1 MNQCK
6 IYLLRGAVA
15 TTIVLYALLI
25 HGQVPMKVTGS
36 ASQLSS
42 TCYELTPDSKNQE
55 GNIMSRQKIDLKKD
69 FTIAVTMNF
78 GRENFITSGADGI
91 AFILATDTIIPVSG
105 LGGGLGY
112 IGVTPSLVVEFDTY
126 QNVPYNDP
134 AEDHVALIRNGSP
147 NHASNTISGPFPLGS
162 NIEDT
167 KDHDVVFSWKAD
179 IQEFTVYFDCIKVL
193 GYVGPITGPFLGGS
207 STAYWGFSASTGS
220 AYNRQTV
227 CFKTPS
233 DVDMLKDLTFCDSA
247 TVQLDGGTNG
257 LSFNW
262 SPEINFTNPTEAKPI
277 VKVAKTTTFF
287 LEKTS
292 VCGKVTHDSLTIFI
306 VPNTI
311 NLDLGPDQSICQGT
325 NTTLHVAQSGAQY
338 TWSTGDT
345 TQNITVSQAGTYSV
359 NVDDGNCI
367 KQDQVDIAILPLP
380 VITAPSD
387 TVVCKGTPAT
397 LSAFANN
404 GTVEWQDGTTGNQ
417 YTVSTE
423 GVYAVSAY
431 NTCGKVSLSIS
442 VKEKNCGAFFV
453 PNVFSPNYDG
463 VNDYFGPA
471 PSEDIVLIERL
482 AVFDRWGALMYEV
495 KNITTKDESKMW
507 DGTFRGKEVNPGV
520 YVYLIQLKLSD
531 GNSRLLKGNVTVI
544 K

>member
-6 IYLLRGAVA
+6 IYLLRGVVA
-15 TTIVLYALLI
+15 STIVLYALLI

-207 STAYWGFSASTGS
+207 STAFWGFSASTGS

-233 DVDMLKDLTFCDSA
+233 DVDVLKDLTFCDSA
-247 TVQLDGGTNG
+247 TVQLDGGING